1 MNEETMEL
9 LHRLVEEK
17 QYALLREQFGYSE
30 DDFAFNWNDP
40 LYDPTCPRQ
49 VVPDPEVIDFADLFE

>member
-1 MNEETMEL
+1 MGNPMYDP
-9 LHRLVEEK
+9 R
-17 QYALLREQFGYSE
+17 YALLREQFGYSE

-49 VVPDPEVIDFADLFE
+49 VGPDPEVIDLADLFE